1 MEKVRIRDLAKEL
14 GMDSSKEVLT
24 FLERIGQKGKS
35 ASSNIEGDVIDR
47 VRNHFRKT
55 APLPPPKQTLVVT
68 RADGVLERRSSKVV
82 LRRGA
87 PVVEKPPAPPA
98 PEESVTPPGPTPPA
112 PAAPTASIAV
122 EPFGTEVSATE
133 AV

>member
-14 GMDSSKEVLT
+14 GMETSKEVLA

-35 ASSNIEGDVIDR
+35 ASSNIEGDVIER

-55 APLPPPKQTLVVT
+55 AAPPPPKQTLVVT

-82 LRRGA
+82 LRRG
-87 PVVEKPPAPPA
+87 PPCR
-98 PEESVTPPGPTPPA
+98 
-112 PAAPTASIAV
+112 
-122 EPFGTEVSATE
+122 
-133 AV
+133 